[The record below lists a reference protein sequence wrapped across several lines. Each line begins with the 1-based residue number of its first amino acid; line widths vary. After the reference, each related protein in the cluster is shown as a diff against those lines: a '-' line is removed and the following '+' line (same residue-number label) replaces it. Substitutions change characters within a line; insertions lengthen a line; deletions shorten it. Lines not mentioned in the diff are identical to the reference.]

1 MGDLQFSKEELLL
14 KEYILKGNEF
24 YYKKKYEKSI
34 ECFDKALEI
43 DSKDA
48 DAWNNK
54 GLAPD
59 NLGKYNQAIEC
70 YDKALEIDPKNA
82 TAWNSK
88 GLALDNLGNG
98 IGNFQYVAQG
108 TATVGNQTTIK

>member
-1 MGDLQFSKEELLL
+1 MGDLQISKEELLL

-34 ECFDKALEI
+34 EC
-43 DSKDA
+43 
-48 DAWNNK
+48 
-54 GLAPD
+54 
-59 NLGKYNQAIEC
+59 

-82 TAWNSK
+82 TAWNNK
-88 GLALDNLGNG
+88 GLALDNLGIG